1 MTRRE
6 AVIGLAACLGW
17 SALAI
22 QLYLVLLA
30 RWQEQAS
37 LIGGL
42 VTFFSYFT
50 VLTNTLVAVVLSQA
64 AFGRPGAARR
74 LFLAPSVSS
83 AVAASIVLVGL
94 AYSLLLRH
102 LWHPQGWQWLADEL
116 LHDVMPLLFV
126 TYWLCCVEKGSL
138 RLKHVC
144 AWLLYPLG
152 YFAYALLRGQSI
164 GVYPY
169 PFIDVASLGY
179 GQVLLNALAILIGF
193 IAISLLILGLDH
205 WQGGRLAKARTQ
217 P

>member
-1 MTRRE
+1 MIWRE
-6 AVIGLAACLGW
+6 VFVGLAAILGW

-30 RWQEQAS
+30 RWDEQAS

-42 VTFFSYFT
+42 ITYFSYFT
-50 VLTNTLVAVVLSQA
+50 VLSNTLVAVVLSHA
-64 AFGRPGAARR
+64 AFGKPGRARDF
-74 LFLAPSVSS
+74 FLAPAVSS
-83 AVAASIVLVGL
+83 GVTASIVLVGL

-116 LHDVMPLLFV
+116 LHDVMPVVFV
-126 TYWLCCVEKGSL
+126 IYWWCCVEKGSL
-138 RLKHVC
+138 RLKHLG
-144 AWLLYPLG
+144 AWLLYPVG

-164 GVYPY
+164 GAYPY
-169 PFIDVASLGY
+169 PFFDVVKLGY
-179 GQVLLNALAILIGF
+179 GQVLLNALAILVGF
-193 IAISLLILGLDH
+193 IVIGLLVIGLDR

>member
-1 MTRRE
+1 MVRRE
-6 AVIGLAACLGW
+6 VVIGLAACLGW

-42 VTFFSYFT
+42 VNFFSYFT
-50 VLTNTLVAVVLSQA
+50 VLTNTLVAVVMSLA
-64 AFGRPGAARR
+64 AFGRAGTARR
-74 LFLAPSVSS
+74 VLLAPSVSS
-83 AVAASIVLVGL
+83 GVAASIVLVGL

-126 TYWLCCVEKGSL
+126 IYWWCCVEKGSL
-138 RLKHVC
+138 RLKHLG

-169 PFIDVASLGY
+169 PFIDVARLGY
-179 GQVLLNALAILIGF
+179 GQVLLNALAILVGF
-193 IAISLLILGLDH
+193 IVIGLLILGLDH

>member
-1 MTRRE
+1 MVRRE
-6 AVIGLAACLGW
+6 VVIGLAACLGW

-22 QLYLVLLA
+22 QLYLVLWV

-42 VTFFSYFT
+42 VNFFSYFT
-50 VLTNTLVAVVLSQA
+50 VLSNTLVAVVLSQA
-64 AFGRPGAARR
+64 AFGRESAARR
-74 LFLAPSVSS
+74 WFLGPAVSS
-83 AVAASIVLVGL
+83 GIAVSIVLVGL

-102 LWHPQGWQWLADEL
+102 LWQPQGWQWLADEL

-126 TYWLCCVEKGSL
+126 GYWWCCVEKGSL
-138 RLKHVC
+138 RLRHLL
-144 AWLLYPLG
+144 AWLLYPAG
-152 YFAYALLRGQSI
+152 YFAYALLRGESI

-169 PFIDVASLGY
+169 PFIDVASLSY
-179 GQVLLNALAILIGF
+179 GQVLLNALAILFGF
-193 IAISLLILGLDH
+193 IAIGLLILGLDH

>member
-1 MTRRE
+1 MARRE
-6 AVIGLAACLGW
+6 VVIGLAACLGW

-22 QLYLVLLA
+22 QMLLVFFA

-42 VTFFSYFT
+42 INFFSYFT

-64 AFGRPGAARR
+64 AFGRASAARR
-74 LFLAPSVSS
+74 FFLAPAVSS
-83 AVAASIVLVGL
+83 GIAASIILVGL

-126 TYWLCCVEKGSL
+126 AYWWCCVEKGNL
-138 RLKHVC
+138 RFKHV
-144 AWLLYPLG
+144 ALWLLYPLG
-152 YFAYALLRGQSI
+152 YFAFALLRGHSI

-169 PFIDVASLGY
+169 PFIDVSKLGY
-179 GQVLLNALAILIGF
+179 AQVVLNALAILIGF
-193 IAISLLILGLDH
+193 IVIGGVMLALDH